1 MVGATVRVTLLFL
14 GVVLAAGCGQAAHS
28 ASSARGMVYHVSI
41 AVRGPDGA
49 GVFSGSVEH
58 GTAWLDP
65 AGQRFRVASIDPGQV
80 NSHRVGV
87 RTLDVGAPGVDET
100 TTDFPGDASAGMSGA
115 QTTLEYGMPGGNG
128 DDLGMSVLRSYLGY
142 PVKGA
147 PRFTVS
153 HVGGRVRLTW
163 GFPDVGIA
171 RLKSAGL
178 PASFLKKLI
187 RATQHAQIVM
197 TILGTSTQGAAHAR
211 GLFTVNAA
219 RADIVIRTTRPGV
232 KPPGSVSAYWLG
244 PVWDGNRAQRAV
256 VTTSKHEA
264 DGGDSYQLS
273 YGDGT
278 ISPAGV
284 GTLSVSTEASPP
296 GMGSSSELFGH
307 DGPFGAHGQR
317 IRLRDGERA
326 TFFYHRFPL
335 RPTAPRSGSATV
347 KDSLSLTVGSASV
360 AVDGL
365 SATTASQASTQPP
378 LVMIVTHDAQ
388 IILVPATT
396 MTRAQALGIAEL
408 LRPV

>member
-1 MVGATVRVTLLFL
+1 M
-14 GVVLAAGCGQAAHS
+14 
-28 ASSARGMVYHVSI
+28 YHVSI
-41 AVRGPDGA
+41 AVHGPAGA
-49 GVFSGSVEH
+49 GVFSGSGEH
-58 GTAWLDP
+58 GTEWLDP

-100 TTDFPGDASAGMSGA
+100 TTDFPGDDSMGTPDA
-115 QTTLEYGMPGGNG
+115 QTTLAYGISGGNG

-142 PVKGA
+142 RVKGA

-153 HVGGRVRLTW
+153 HAGGRVRLTW
-163 GFPDVGIA
+163 RFPGVGFA

-187 RATQHAQIVM
+187 RATRHTHIVM
-197 TILGTSTQGAAHAR
+197 TILGSIPQSGAQACR
-211 GLFTVNAA
+211 LFSIDAA
-219 RADIVIRTTRPGV
+219 KADIVIRAIKPGV
-232 KPPGSVSAYWLG
+232 KPSGPVPAYWLG
-244 PVWDGNRAQRAV
+244 PAWDGNRAQNGV
-256 VTTSKHEA
+256 VTTSNHKA

-296 GMGSSSELFGH
+296 GVGASSGLFGD
-307 DGPFGAHGQR
+307 DGPFGAHGQK
-317 IRLRDGERA
+317 IRLHDGERA

-335 RPTAPRSGSATV
+335 RPTAPRSGSAKL

-360 AVDGL
+360 ALDGL
-365 SATTASQASTQPP
+365 SATAKSQASTQPP
-378 LVMIVTHDAQ
+378 LIMIVTHDAQ
-388 IILVPATT
+388 IILGPVTT
-396 MTRAQALGIAEL
+396 ISRAQALGIAEL